1 MNEPDRLEDL
11 GMIVSLTRELEVEKE
26 KAERERERASFW
38 EERAK
43 AHGHAETYYREEL
56 EKAHALLGRV
66 LHQTSERWDSVNLTP
81 FFPTTNPWRKRT
93 GSNPSGEAG
102 P

>member
-11 GMIVSLTRELEVEKE
+11 SMVASLTRELEVEKE
-26 KAERERERASFW
+26 KTERERERARFW

-43 AHGHAETYYREEL
+43 THGQAETYYREEL

-66 LHQTSERWDSVNLTP
+66 LHQTSERWDLVNITP
-81 FFPTTNPWRKRT
+81 YFPTSNPWRKRT
-93 GSNPSGEAG
+93 GSNPSGE
-102 P
+102 PKP